1 MELLFPPGHVKHKSN
16 AHPYQEQVFIDC
28 LAAFLS
34 LYLHHLSL
42 SVYLSF
48 FFPSYLLC
56 SVMAN
61 CGMKKMNVTLL
72 LHYIF

>member
-48 FFPSYLLC
+48 FFSEL
-56 SVMAN
+56 STM
-61 CGMKKMNVTLL
+61 
-72 LHYIF
+72 